1 MIIRFFKC
9 NLNLT
14 TKVNNNIRRLNIVV
28 FVDVGGERAVTF
40 ECEVVGK
47 KEQNSG
53 GVQFNKP
60 DDVARTR
67 EPDMVWEAPVQCLRL
82 NYQFRYIRGTC

>member
-1 MIIRFFKC
+1 M
-9 NLNLT
+9 
-14 TKVNNNIRRLNIVV
+14 
-28 FVDVGGERAVTF
+28 TF